1 MLPDAAERHSPLL
14 LCLETS
20 SPVCGVALAHLPS
33 GELLAQA
40 ELRVEKSHASHLL
53 PLAESLLQLSG
64 YTLADVGAVALS
76 AGPGSY
82 TGLRIGAA
90 TAKGLCT
97 ALGIP
102 LIAVSTLRV
111 LARQVADSLPEPSRF
126 RFCPLIDARRQEAFT
141 GLFSADM
148 EELLA
153 ETPQILTPEWFAEIL
168 AHGPVVFCGSG
179 AAKVQAM
186 FSEHPDAHFLP
197 HVLVPAVSSLAV
209 LAGHKFREK
218 LFEDVAYFEP
228 AYLKEAHTTTPRQ
241 SVAAVAAQS

>member
-1 MLPDAAERHSPLL
+1 MTADGHLM

-20 SPVCGVALAHLPS
+20 SPVCGVALTHLAT

-64 YTLADVGAVALS
+64 YSLANVGAVALS

-102 LIAVSTLRV
+102 LVAVSTLQV
-111 LARQVADSLPEPSRF
+111 LAQQVIRATPDAQRF
-126 RFCPLIDARRQEAFT
+126 RYCPLIDARRQEAFT
-141 GLFSADM
+141 GLFTA
-148 EELLA
+148 ELTVLRPEA
-153 ETPQILTPEWFAEIL
+153 PTILTANWLIETL
-168 AHGPVVFCGSG
+168 AYGPTIFCGSG
-179 AAKVQAM
+179 AAKVR
-186 FSEHPDAHFLP
+186 ELLGEPDGASFLP
-197 HVLVPAVSSLAV
+197 TVTVPAVAHLAE
-209 LAGHKFREK
+209 LAAHKFREK

-228 AYLKEAHTTTPRQ
+228 AYLKEAHTTTPRT
-241 SVAAVAAQS
+241 AVVLGQ